1 LTRAAHRSVP
11 TPVPSADM
19 RHGIA
24 LLLGVLL
31 VVTPAADAR
40 PRWIAPV
47 PGPPVRHFDLGPN
60 PFEAGRHRGADLAA
74 ESGQPV
80 RSACSGRVV
89 FAGRVAGVGTV
100 SVRCGVWRVSYA
112 PLRALGV
119 RADQRIG
126 AGRRL
131 GAAARGRH
139 PGLHFGVRREGR
151 RFAYVDPLPFISRF
165 APAPPV
171 AGRRGVRERRP
182 PAAWPLPSP
191 ARHVPTVAALR
202 RRSPAVAPWPV
213 WAGLALLLTGLVG
226 AGTVTRPSR
235 SRGGPRAAHRPLRV
249 PR

>member
-1 LTRAAHRSVP
+1 MCRRI
-11 TPVPSADM
+11 
-19 RHGIA
+19 G
-24 LLLGVLL
+24 LLLPLLL
-31 VVTPAADAR
+31 VLAPAADAR
-40 PRWIAPV
+40 PQWIAPV
-47 PGPPVRHFDLGPN
+47 PGPPVRQFDLGSN

-74 ESGQPV
+74 EAGRPV

-100 SVRCGVWRVSYA
+100 SVSCRGWRVSYA

-131 GAAARGRH
+131 GAIARGRH

-151 RFAYVDPLPFISRF
+151 RFAYVDPLPFIDRL

-171 AGRRGVRERRP
+171 AGRRAPGRRRP
-182 PAAWPLPSP
+182 PAPPPLPAP
-191 ARHVPTVAALR
+191 APLRARAAAAA
-202 RRSPAVAPWPV
+202 PAVAPWPV
-213 WAGLALLLTGLVG
+213 WAGLALVLTGLAG
-226 AGTVTRPSR
+226 AGTVRRPSR